1 MFRAIFSLLNA
12 SFAIME
18 AALLKIFV
26 IIVIVTIILVVLATQ
41 KSEKRSA
48 EGKMFCKKCGEKISE
63 FAQVCPNCGA
73 AVAPDNSINFCPN
86 CGGRT
91 PPGAAFCPQ
100 CGYSMNQRRPVQ
112 TYQQKSKIAA
122 GLFGI
127 FLGGLGIHNF
137 YLGFKGKAIA
147 QLLISILSFGLL
159 AWISAIW
166 GLIEGI
172 MILVGSICYDAD
184 GMPLKD

>member
-1 MFRAIFSLLNA
+1 MFRAIFSLLSA

-18 AALLKIFV
+18 AFFLKMVI
-26 IIVIVTIILVVLATQ
+26 IIVIVTIVVVVLTTQ
-41 KSEKRSA
+41 KSKKRSA
-48 EGKMFCKKCGEKISE
+48 EDKMFCKKCGEKISE
-63 FAQVCPNCGA
+63 FAQVCPSCGT
-73 AVAPDNSINFCPN
+73 AVATDSNFCPN

-100 CGYSMNQRRPVQ
+100 CGYSMNQRRLVQ

-159 AWISAIW
+159 SWISAIW
-166 GLIEGI
+166 GFIEGI
-172 MILVGSICYDAD
+172 MILAGSICYDAD

>member
-1 MFRAIFSLLNA
+1 MLTLLSLLVSLFEIA
-12 SFAIME
+12 EAIVTFLVV
-18 AALLKIFV
+18 AGIII
-26 IIVIVTIILVVLATQ
+26 IIVVVVLTTQ
-41 KSEKRSA
+41 KSKTRKA
-48 EGKMFCKKCGEKISE
+48 GGTMFCRNCGSRISE
-63 FAQVCPNCGA
+63 YAQVCPNCGTI
-73 AVAPDNSINFCPN
+73 VASDSRYCPN
-86 CGGRT
+86 CGGET

-100 CGYSMNQRRPVQ
+100 CGCPTNQQGAVQ
-112 TYQQKSKIAA
+112 QFQQKSKIAA

-147 QLLISILSFGLL
+147 QLLISLLSFGLL

-172 MILVGSICYDAD
+172 MILAGSICYDAN
-184 GMPLKD
+184 GVPLKD